1 MSPVECASFT
11 DLINETQQRPSARST
26 DILLTTEC
34 GAAERLRRKI
44 YRGSLMKLSLL
55 SLQCALFLLT
65 CSSAWA
71 SDCAASK
78 YVSVPV
84 IYFTDRAASSKGFGS
99 QRKTESG
106 TAIYNLNFGK
116 LHCSVKNTLGKKIVD
131 KQKQLEWKESDK
143 KQNLTI
149 TPLAGSGTENSYQ
162 ELGKAVSQAAMKSD
176 SKEVFVIIHGYNT
189 TFASAAKS
197 AAQLAYSVERPVIVF
212 DWPSKGKVFQYE
224 VDAGNNE
231 WSQEHFDRML
241 EEMKAVKDRTGIK
254 LNLLAHSMGNR
265 LAIRSA
271 PVLKGQHLFDHMY
284 LVDPD
289 FDAETFVHYLI
300 RYARSNNLA
309 DANTTGGDNTEPTK
323 VRILFSHRDHA
334 LPLAQC
340 LFGGYTRLGQAADMM
355 LSTVFNPLSMTENF
369 GIQKNDLPDDA
380 VPAAATATTAASDS
394 ATKTASDL
402 LARWSMKFEWIDFTV
417 LDHGVIGHTIPFQ
430 LIADLWAGNG
440 AGEGLTLVDSA
451 NNAPNHLSKLFLGL
465 FHEKKHVSSKLG
477 ICKRVE
483 LIKNADQKL
492 SAVNTVK

>member
-1 MSPVECASFT
+1 M
-11 DLINETQQRPSARST
+11 
-26 DILLTTEC
+26 
-34 GAAERLRRKI
+34 RLAQ
-44 YRGSLMKLSLL
+44 L
-55 SLQCALFLLT
+55 SLQCALLLLT

-84 IYFTDRAASSKGFGS
+84 LYLTDRAASPKGFGS
-99 QRKTESG
+99 QRKTEVG

-116 LHCSVKNTLGKKIVD
+116 LNCSVKNSLGKKLVD
-131 KQKQLEWKESDK
+131 KQKQLEWVESNK
-143 KQNLTI
+143 KDHLTI
-149 TPLAGSGTENSYQ
+149 TPLPGSGTDNSYQ
-162 ELGKAVSQAAMKSD
+162 ELGKAVSQAALKSD

-197 AAQLAYSVERPVIVF
+197 AAQLAYSVERPVVVF

-224 VDAGNNE
+224 VDSGNNE
-231 WSQEHFDRML
+231 WSQEHFDRLL
-241 EEMKAVKDRTGIK
+241 EEMKALKDRTGIK

-271 PVLKGQHLFDHMY
+271 PVLKGQHLFDHIY

-309 DANTTGGDNTEPTK
+309 DNSTTGGDNADPTK
-323 VRILFSHRDHA
+323 VQILFSHRDRA

-340 LFGGYTRLGQAADMM
+340 LFGGYTRLGQAADLM
-355 LSTVFNPLSMTENF
+355 LSTVFNPLSVTEGF
-369 GIQKNDLPDDA
+369 GIQKNDLPADA
-380 VPAAATATTAASDS
+380 AVSTAATATTAASDAAAKS
-394 ATKTASDL
+394 ASEL
-402 LARWSMKFEWIDFTV
+402 LSRWSMKFEWIDFTV

-430 LIADLWAGNG
+430 LIANLWSGND
-440 AGEGLTLVDSA
+440 AGEGLKLVDSP
-451 NNAPNHLSKLFLGL
+451 NNEPNPLSRLFLGL
-465 FHEKKHVSSKLG
+465 FHEKKHVSSRLG

-483 LIKNADQKL
+483 KIENASSKL
-492 SAVNTVK
+492 STANALK

>member
-1 MSPVECASFT
+1 
-11 DLINETQQRPSARST
+11 
-26 DILLTTEC
+26 
-34 GAAERLRRKI
+34 
-44 YRGSLMKLSLL
+44 MKRALL
-55 SLQCALFLLT
+55 SLQCALFLFT
-65 CSSAWA
+65 CSSALA
-71 SDCAASK
+71 SDCAVSK
-78 YVSVPV
+78 YVTVPV
-84 IYFTDRAASSKGFGS
+84 LYLTDRAGSSKGFGT

-197 AAQLAYSVERPVIVF
+197 AAQLAYSVERPVVVF
-212 DWPSKGKVFQYE
+212 DWPSKGKVFQYD

-309 DANTTGGDNTEPTK
+309 DANTTGGDSTEPTK

-369 GIQKNDLPDDA
+369 GIQKNDLPADA
-380 VPAAATATTAASDS
+380 AAATATTVASDS

-402 LARWSMKFEWIDFTV
+402 LAHWSMTFEWIDFTV

-430 LIADLWAGNG
+430 LIADLWSGKG
-440 AGEGLTLVDSA
+440 AGDGLTLVDSA
-451 NNAPNHLSKLFLGL
+451 NNEPNRLSKLFLGL

-483 LIKNADQKL
+483 LVKNAAQKL
-492 SAVNTVK
+492 SATNSVK

>member
-1 MSPVECASFT
+1 
-11 DLINETQQRPSARST
+11 
-26 DILLTTEC
+26 
-34 GAAERLRRKI
+34 
-44 YRGSLMKLSLL
+44 MKLALL
-55 SLQCALFLLT
+55 SLQCALFLFA
-65 CSSAWA
+65 CSSALA
-71 SDCAASK
+71 SDCTVSK

-84 IYFTDRAASSKGFGS
+84 LYLTDRASSSKGFGT

-116 LHCSVKNTLGKKIVD
+116 LNCSVKNTLGKKIVD
-131 KQKQLEWKESDK
+131 RQKLLGWSESDR
-143 KQNLTI
+143 KQHLTI
-149 TPLAGSGTENSYQ
+149 TPLSGSGTDRSYQ
-162 ELGKAVSQAAMKSD
+162 ELGKAVSQAAQKSD

-271 PVLKGQHLFDHMY
+271 PVLKGQHLFDHIY

-300 RYARSNNLA
+300 RYARSNNVA
-309 DANTTGGDNTEPTK
+309 DASTTGGDSADPTK

-334 LPLAQC
+334 LPMAQC
-340 LFGGYTRLGQAADMM
+340 LFGGYTRLGQAADAM

-369 GIQKNDLPDDA
+369 GIQKNDLPADT
-380 VPAAATATTAASDS
+380 VTAPETETTAASDA

-430 LIADLWAGNG
+430 LIADLWSGNG
-440 AGEGLTLVDSA
+440 AGDGLTLVDSA
-451 NNAPNHLSKLFLGL
+451 NNEPNHLSKLFLGL

-483 LIKNADQKL
+483 LVKNADQKL
-492 SAVNTVK
+492 SATNSVK